1 MPLAT
6 APHPHRASASWPA
19 WILLL
24 PLAYLAHLAEEWWGG
39 EGVAAWTAQ
48 ALGREISLDRFVLL
62 NAVAAPLA
70 VGLTV
75 AALRRPALA
84 GFPVLFATVV
94 VVNAGLHLLG
104 SLATASYSPGLAT
117 GLALYLPVGG
127 WSLAAGL
134 RRLPAATY
142 SRAVAGG
149 LVIHLLV
156 ALVAFA

>member
-1 MPLAT
+1 MGGACF
-6 APHPHRASASWPA
+6 AWPW

-39 EGVAAWTAQ
+39 EGVAAWTAR
-48 ALGREISLDRFVLL
+48 ALGREISLDRFLIL

-75 AALRRPALA
+75 VARRRPALA

-104 SLATASYSPGLAT
+104 SLATASYSPGLLT

-127 WSLAAGL
+127 AVLAAGVE
-134 RRLPAATY
+134 RLPAPRYA
-142 SRAVAGG
+142 RAVAAG